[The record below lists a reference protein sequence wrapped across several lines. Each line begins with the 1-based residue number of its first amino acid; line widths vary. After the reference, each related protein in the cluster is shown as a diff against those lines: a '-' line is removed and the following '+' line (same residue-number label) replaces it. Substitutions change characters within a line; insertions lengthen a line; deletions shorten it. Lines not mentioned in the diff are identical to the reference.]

1 MLATMDRVEVRRLS
15 GALGA
20 EILGI
25 DLAARL
31 DEAEVAALRAALL
44 EHIVIF
50 FRDQRLSPHDLLALA
65 RRFGEVVEY
74 PFVKACP
81 NARWSCR

>member
-15 GALGA
+15 SALGA

-31 DEAEVAALRAALL
+31 DEGTAAALRAALL

-50 FRDQRLSPHDLLALA
+50 FRDQRLSPH
-65 RRFGEVVEY
+65 
-74 PFVKACP
+74 
-81 NARWSCR
+81 